1 MRRDAMSTEPT
12 GTHIVSRSHELRVAL
27 KGLRKSGRTI
37 GLVPTMGA
45 LHEGHLSL
53 VRAARAECDI
63 VVVSIYVNPTQFGRG
78 EDFDRYP
85 RDLEADT
92 GYLSDLGV
100 DWVFAPT
107 DAEMYPA
114 GFDTWVQP
122 GRIAERWEGE
132 FRPGHFRGV
141 ATVVLK
147 LFSMVGPDRAYFGE
161 KDYQQLLV
169 IRRMTED
176 FNVPVTICAC
186 PTVREPDGL
195 AMSSRNAYL
204 SPEHRRQAR
213 VLSQSLCSAAE
224 SVASGERSAKNLV
237 TAMRSI
243 IATAADAVIDY
254 VAVVDP
260 NTLEPVSSVTGPV
273 QALLAVRI
281 GGVRLI
287 DNLRLTPPEVSA
299 PAPSPE

>member
-1 MRRDAMSTEPT
+1 MSTEPT
-12 GTHIVSRSHELRVAL
+12 SPRIVSQSHELRVAL
-27 KGLRKSGRTI
+27 KGLRQSGRII
-37 GLVPTMGA
+37 GFVPTMGA

-53 VRAARAECDI
+53 VRAARSECDV

-85 RDLEADT
+85 RDLESDT
-92 GYLSDLGV
+92 RYLSQLGV

-107 DAEMYPA
+107 DGEMYPE

-122 GRIAERWEGE
+122 GKIAERWEGE

-147 LFSMVGPDRAYFGE
+147 LFCMVGPDRAYFGE

-176 FNVPVTICAC
+176 FNLPIAIVAC

-204 SPEHRRQAR
+204 SPKHREQAR
-213 VLSQSLCSAAE
+213 VLSQSLFHAAE
-224 SVASGERSAKNLV
+224 CAASGERSADNLIA
-237 TAMRSI
+237 AMRKT
-243 IATAADAVIDY
+243 IAAASDAVIDY
-254 VAVVDP
+254 AAIVDP
-260 NTLEPVSSVTGPV
+260 NTLEPVSTVTTPV

-287 DNLRLTPPEVSA
+287 DNLRLMPPEVSA
-299 PAPSPE
+299 TSPAND

>member
-1 MRRDAMSTEPT
+1 MSLHKHTPR
-12 GTHIVSRSHELRVAL
+12 IVTRTHELRLAL
-27 KGLRKSGRTI
+27 KGVREGGRTI
-37 GLVPTMGA
+37 GFVPTMGA

-53 VRAARAECDI
+53 VRAARAECDT
-63 VVVSIYVNPTQFGRG
+63 VVVSIYVNPTQFGQG

-85 RDLEADT
+85 RDLDADT
-92 GYLSDLGV
+92 QRLSDIGV

-107 DAEMYPA
+107 DTEVYPP

-122 GRIAERWEGE
+122 GKMAASWEGKC
-132 FRPGHFRGV
+132 RPGHFRGV

-169 IRRMTED
+169 IRRMVSD
-176 FNVPVTICAC
+176 FNLPLTICPH

-213 VLSQSLCSAAE
+213 VLSQSLFWASE
-224 SVASGERSAKNLV
+224 QVASGEQSAEKLV
-237 TAMRSI
+237 TGMRQI
-243 IATAADAVIDY
+243 IAKAPDAAIDY
-254 VAVVDP
+254 VAIVDP
-260 NTLEPVSSVTGPV
+260 DTLVPVSTVTTPV
-273 QALLAVRI
+273 QSLLAVRI

-287 DNLRLTPPEVSA
+287 DNARLIPSA
-299 PAPSPE
+299 SP

>member
-1 MRRDAMSTEPT
+1 MSTEPT
-12 GTHIVSRSHELRVAL
+12 TPHVVSHVQELRAAL
-27 KGLRKSGRTI
+27 KKVRQAGRTI
-37 GLVPTMGA
+37 GFVPTMGA
-45 LHEGHLSL
+45 LHQGHLSL
-53 VRAARAECDI
+53 VRVARSECDV

-85 RDLEADT
+85 RDLPADT
-92 GYLSDLGV
+92 RFLSELGV

-107 DAEMYPA
+107 DGEMYPV

-122 GRIAERWEGE
+122 GGIAERWEGE

-147 LFSMVGPDRAYFGE
+147 LFCMVGPDRAYFGE

-176 FNVPVTICAC
+176 FHLPVTVCAC

-213 VLSQSLCSAAE
+213 VLSQSLFHAADR
-224 SVASGERSAKNLV
+224 VACGERTAERVV
-237 TAMRSI
+237 TEMREI

-260 NTLEPVSSVTGPV
+260 NTLEPVSNITAPV

-287 DNLRLTPPEVSA
+287 DNLRLLPPETSA
-299 PAPSPE
+299 SPSCKSL

>member
-1 MRRDAMSTEPT
+1 MSTEPT
-12 GTHIVSRSHELRVAL
+12 SPRVVSRSHELQSAL
-27 KGLRKSGRTI
+27 KGPRRSGQTI
-37 GLVPTMGA
+37 GFVPTMGA

-53 VRAARAECDI
+53 VRAARRECDT

-85 RDLEADT
+85 RNLEADVRL
-92 GYLSDLGV
+92 LSDVGV

-107 DAEMYPA
+107 DEEMYPE

-122 GRIAERWEGE
+122 GRIAQRWEHE

-147 LFSMVGPDRAYFGE
+147 LFCMVGPDRAYFGE

-169 IRRMTED
+169 IRRMVED
-176 FNVPVTICAC
+176 LNLPITICAC

-213 VLSQSLCSAAE
+213 VLSQSLFHAAE
-224 SVASGERSAKNLV
+224 RVASGERSAEKLV
-237 TAMRSI
+237 AAMRTI
-243 IATAADAVIDY
+243 IAEASDAVIDY
-254 VAVVDP
+254 AAVVDP
-260 NTLEPVSSVTGPV
+260 NTLEPVSAVTAPV

-287 DNLRLTPPEVSA
+287 DNLRLTPPSG
-299 PAPSPE
+299 

>member
-1 MRRDAMSTEPT
+1 MTTEPT
-12 GTHIVSRSHELRVAL
+12 TPRVVSHSHELRAVL
-27 KGLRKSGRTI
+27 KRLRQSGRTI
-37 GLVPTMGA
+37 GFVPTMGA
-45 LHEGHLSL
+45 LHGGHLSL
-53 VRAARAECDI
+53 VRVARKECDV

-78 EDFDRYP
+78 EDFERYP
-85 RDLEADT
+85 RDLRADT
-92 GYLSDLGV
+92 QCLSDVGV

-107 DAEMYPA
+107 DGEMYPV

-147 LFSMVGPDRAYFGE
+147 LFCMVGPDRAYFGE

-176 FNVPVTICAC
+176 FNLPVAICAC

-213 VLSQSLCSAAE
+213 VLSQSLFHAAE
-224 SVASGERSAKNLV
+224 RVASGERSSENLV
-237 TAMRSI
+237 AAMREI

-254 VAVVDP
+254 AAVVDP
-260 NTLEPVSSVTGPV
+260 NTLEPVSNVTAPV

-287 DNLRLTPPEVSA
+287 DNLRLIPPEISA
-299 PAPSPE
+299 PPPAHK

>member
-1 MRRDAMSTEPT
+1 MSSEPT
-12 GTHIVSRSHELRVAL
+12 SPRVVSRSHELQSAL
-27 KGLRKSGRTI
+27 KGLRRSGQTI
-37 GLVPTMGA
+37 GFVPTMGA

-53 VRAARAECDI
+53 VRAARRGCDT

-85 RDLEADT
+85 RNLEADMR
-92 GYLSDLGV
+92 LLADEGV

-107 DAEMYPA
+107 DEEMYPE

-122 GRIAERWEGE
+122 GRIAERWENE

-147 LFSMVGPDRAYFGE
+147 LFCMVGPDRAYFGE

-169 IRRMTED
+169 IRRMVED
-176 FNVPVTICAC
+176 FNLPITICAC

-213 VLSQSLCSAAE
+213 VLSQSLFHAAE
-224 SVASGERSAKNLV
+224 RVASGERSADNLV
-237 TAMRSI
+237 AAIRKI
-243 IATAADAVIDY
+243 IAEAADAVIDY
-254 VAVVDP
+254 AAVVDP
-260 NTLEPVSSVTGPV
+260 NTLEPVSAVTGPM

-287 DNLRLTPPEVSA
+287 DNLRLTPPSG
-299 PAPSPE
+299 